1 MKRKHSELQQLIDE
15 QEEEKATLQR
25 EIEKMSYRLAQINDS
40 LSRMVTARSQ
50 YDQTIAETEAAYSK
64 V

>member
-1 MKRKHSELQQLIDE
+1 MKRKHSGLQQLIDE
-15 QEEEKATLQR
+15 QEEEKAILQR
-25 EIEKMSYRLAQINDS
+25 EIEKMSYRLAQINDN
-40 LSRMVTARSQ
+40 LSQMVTVRSQ